1 MSAVLQPVFDLEKQL
16 DDAKKKAVDT
26 LLKQREATDSQL
38 ARLGHGK
45 RGRKPK
51 EATK

>member
-1 MSAVLQPVFDLEKQL
+1 VSNVLEPVIQLEQQL
-16 DDAKKKAVDT
+16 ETAKEKAKEI
-26 LLKQREATDSQL
+26 LLKKLDEIDEQL

-51 EATK
+51 GLGK